1 LLAFD
6 CMPTDFEQALKDIF
20 GEPLNR
26 LGELSREQ
34 KQKLQTRLQEYV
46 RECMREEVSRLHTEI
61 AELRAR
67 VATLE
72 SERAQNAAESL
83 ESSF

>member
-1 LLAFD
+1 
-6 CMPTDFEQALKDIF
+6 MPTDFEQALKDLF
-20 GEPLNR
+20 GDPLNR

-34 KQKLQTRLQEYV
+34 MQKMQARLQELV
-46 RECMREEVSRLHTEI
+46 RDCMKEEVGRLHSEI

-72 SERAQNAAESL
+72 SERAEKAAESL

>member
-1 LLAFD
+1 
-6 CMPTDFEQALKDIF
+6 MPTDFEQTLKDVF
-20 GEPLNR
+20 GEPLSM
-26 LGELSREQ
+26 LGQLSREQ
-34 KQKLQTRLQEYV
+34 MQKLQTKMQELV

-61 AELRAR
+61 GELRAR

-72 SERAQNAAESL
+72 AERAQNAAESL

>member
-1 LLAFD
+1 
-6 CMPTDFEQALKDIF
+6 MPTDFEQLLKDIF

-26 LGELSREQ
+26 LGQLSREQ
-34 KQKLQTRLQEYV
+34 TQKLQAKLKELVREAMHEETTRL
-46 RECMREEVSRLHTEI
+46 HNEI
-61 AELRAR
+61 TELRRR

-72 SERAQNAAESL
+72 AERAEKAAESL

>member
-1 LLAFD
+1 
-6 CMPTDFEQALKDIF
+6 MPTDFEQTLKDIF
-20 GEPLNR
+20 GERLNR

-34 KQKLQTRLQEYV
+34 MQKMQTKLQDLV
-46 RECMREEVSRLHTEI
+46 RECTRDEVARLHAEI

-72 SERAQNAAESL
+72 AERAQNAAESL

>member
-1 LLAFD
+1 
-6 CMPTDFEQALKDIF
+6 MPTDFEQLLKDIF

-26 LGELSREQ
+26 LGQLSREQ
-34 KQKLQTRLQEYV
+34 TQKLQAKLQEFVREAMHEETTRL
-46 RECMREEVSRLHTEI
+46 HAEI
-61 AELRAR
+61 TELRRR

-72 SERAQNAAESL
+72 AERAEKAAESL

>member
-1 LLAFD
+1 ML
-6 CMPTDFEQALKDIF
+6 TDFEQTLKDIF

-34 KQKLQTRLQEYV
+34 IQKMQTKLQELV
-46 RECMREEVSRLHTEI
+46 RECTREEVARLHAEI

-67 VATLE
+67 VTTLE
-72 SERAQNAAESL
+72 AERAQNAAESL

>member
-1 LLAFD
+1 
-6 CMPTDFEQALKDIF
+6 MPTDFEQALKDIF

-26 LGELSREQ
+26 LGELSRDQ

>member
-1 LLAFD
+1 LIQADEKNSLLDTKF
-6 CMPTDFEQALKDIF
+6 FQRF
-20 GEPLNR
+20 
-26 LGELSREQ
+26 Q
-34 KQKLQTRLQEYV
+34 LQTKLQEYV
-46 RECMREEVSRLHTEI
+46 RECMREEVGRLHTEI

-72 SERAQNAAESL
+72 AERAQNAAESL

>member
-1 LLAFD
+1 
-6 CMPTDFEQALKDIF
+6 MPTDFEQALKDIF

-26 LGELSREQ
+26 LGDLSREQ
-34 KQKLQTRLQEYV
+34 MQKLQTKLQEYV
-46 RECMREEVSRLHTEI
+46 RECMREETGRLHTEI

-67 VATLE
+67 VTTLE

>member
-1 LLAFD
+1 
-6 CMPTDFEQALKDIF
+6 MPTDFEQTLKDIF

-34 KQKLQTRLQEYV
+34 MQKMQTKLHEFV
-46 RECMREEVSRLHTEI
+46 RDSMHEEVGRLHAEI

-72 SERAQNAAESL
+72 AERAQNAAESL

>member
-1 LLAFD
+1 
-6 CMPTDFEQALKDIF
+6 MPTDFEQTLKDIF

-34 KQKLQTRLQEYV
+34 MQKMQTKLQELV
-46 RECMREEVSRLHTEI
+46 RECTRDEVARLHAEI

-67 VATLE
+67 VTTLE
-72 SERAQNAAESL
+72 AERAQNAAESL

>member
-1 LLAFD
+1 
-6 CMPTDFEQALKDIF
+6 MPTDFEQMLKDVF
-20 GEPLNR
+20 GEPLST
-26 LGELSREQ
+26 LGQLSREQ
-34 KQKLQTRLQEYV
+34 MQKLQTKLQEYV
-46 RECMREEVSRLHTEI
+46 RECMREELGRVHTEV

-67 VATLE
+67 VTTLE

>member
-1 LLAFD
+1 
-6 CMPTDFEQALKDIF
+6 MPTDFEQTLKDVF
-20 GEPLNR
+20 GEPLSM
-26 LGELSREQ
+26 LGQLSREQ
-34 KQKLQTRLQEYV
+34 TQKLQTKLQEYV
-46 RECMREEVSRLHTEI
+46 RECMREEVGRLHTEL

-72 SERAQNAAESL
+72 AERAQNAAESL

>member
-1 LLAFD
+1 
-6 CMPTDFEQALKDIF
+6 MPTDFEQALKDLF

-34 KQKLQTRLQEYV
+34 MQKMQARLQELV
-46 RECMREEVSRLHTEI
+46 RDCMKEEVTRLHNEI

-67 VATLE
+67 VSTLE
-72 SERAQNAAESL
+72 SERAEKAAESL